1 MTAQQGIKADR
12 WTVAGRTFSSR
23 LIVGT
28 GKYKDFAQNAAALEA
43 RGIYP

>member
-1 MTAQQGIKADR
+1 MDDSSVKPDTLMNDTLANDT

-28 GKYKDFAQNAAALEA
+28 
-43 RGIYP
+43 

>member
-1 MTAQQGIKADR
+1 MNVLGKIAVEDG

-28 GKYKDFAQNAAALEA
+28 G
-43 RGIYP
+43 